1 MTRHPLTDRARL
13 LRVEQTDVER
23 TLWNRLR
30 RHQLG
35 GWKWKRQVPRGD
47 YIVDF
52 LCAEAGLVIEL
63 DGGQHTET
71 VDYDAR
77 RTAYLESLGLS
88 VMRFWNLEF
97 VQNLE
102 GVCETIL
109 RRCNDRAPSRTL
121 APLAGR
127 GQGEGLYPHDES
139 IGEFGSD

>member
-1 MTRHPLTDRARL
+1 MTRHPLTDRARS

-23 TLWNRLR
+23 GLWNRLR

-52 LCAEAGLVIEL
+52 LCTEVGLVIEL
-63 DGGQHTET
+63 DGGQHAEA
-71 VDYDAR
+71 VAYDSR

-88 VMRFWNLEF
+88 VMRFWNPELVE
-97 VQNLE
+97 NLD

-109 RRCNDRAPSRTL
+109 RTCEDRARSRTL
-121 APLAGR
+121 SP
-127 GQGEGLYPHDES
+127 
-139 IGEFGSD
+139 